1 MILLLDKKFEKLD
14 EKHVY
19 CHYCD
24 MAKLITLHWPNDGD
38 RLLIHI
44 STTLHI
50 NNKAKVD
57 KRAYIKSRTTFLFQY
72 ITSIDNHDNNSQHND
87 SNNLQYKDNINSQYK
102 GNNNLLSNFLKSCT
116 SDTNIF

>member
-19 CHYCD
+19 YYYCD
-24 MAKLITLHWPNDGD
+24 TGKSITLHWPNDGD

-87 SNNLQYKDNINSQYK
+87 SNNLQYKNNS
-102 GNNNLLSNFLKSCT
+102 NS
-116 SDTNIF
+116 